1 MENYSDKNSD
11 ILKDAENLVRPNS
24 VDTHFTHDSIENLF
38 EEFCNA
44 TYFFNAT
51 FFKSEKEETEAKE
64 LAEPHFNRMKADKE
78 FGSLFIAILGYFDS
92 LTQLRINILEYNS
105 YPKINKAD
113 RDIQLGWMTGWVE
126 DVSNRFYKIES
137 LLKEKDLDKDFPVL
151 INNLKMLADKWR
163 PERRYTSAEG
173 GTWRDYW
180 KTFTSFSS
188 LFAFERKR
196 SKKSP

>member
-24 VDTHFTHDSIENLF
+24 VDTHFTHASIENLF

-105 YPKINKAD
+105 YPKINKAE
-113 RDIQLGWMTGWVE
+113 RDIQLGW
-126 DVSNRFYKIES
+126 I
-137 LLKEKDLDKDFPVL
+137 
-151 INNLKMLADKWR
+151 I
-163 PERRYTSAEG
+163 
-173 GTWRDYW
+173 
-180 KTFTSFSS
+180 
-188 LFAFERKR
+188 
-196 SKKSP
+196 